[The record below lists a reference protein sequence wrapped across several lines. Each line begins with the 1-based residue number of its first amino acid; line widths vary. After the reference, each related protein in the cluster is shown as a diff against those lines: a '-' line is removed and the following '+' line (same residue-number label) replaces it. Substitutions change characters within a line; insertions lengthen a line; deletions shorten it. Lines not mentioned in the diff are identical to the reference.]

1 VTLTGRKNQPESK
14 TRDTYANKKS
24 SVAQKVQHSEGNKE
38 FNIKEW
44 IYYEWMGG
52 VGSKDMYRHTITA
65 KYASRQRNLPNACR
79 TKDSLDN
86 AGNNAATS
94 VEIRMT

>member
-1 VTLTGRKNQPESK
+1 
-14 TRDTYANKKS
+14 
-24 SVAQKVQHSEGNKE
+24 
-38 FNIKEW
+38 
-44 IYYEWMGG
+44 MGG